1 MKVSVVI
8 PVRDEAASIR
18 ELLDSLLTQTRP
30 PDEIVITDG
39 GSTDATPQI
48 IDEYIHNGAPVRLI
62 RAGAALPGRG
72 RNLGAAQASHEWIGF
87 TDAGIRLENNW
98 LEMLVA
104 KAESDDG
111 VDVVYG
117 SWQPVTDTFFK
128 QCAAIAYVPP
138 PSSHNGIITRPRFIA
153 STLLRREAWQAVNG
167 FPEELRSAEDL
178 LFMDRVENAGYRFVF
193 EPRAQVHWDLRPTL
207 WATFKRFVV
216 YSRNN
221 IRAGLFRQ
229 WQATV
234 LFKYYGV
241 LAVLLAAVLIFK
253 PSLVWF
259 PIAAWLLLLSARA
272 AVAIRR
278 NRFCYPA
285 SFLQNVLRGAMVMS
299 LIAVL
304 DAAAIIGSIQWLLLD
319 CFRWS
324 RKTPGEAGNGA

>member
-1 MKVSVVI
+1 MKVSVVV
-8 PVRDEAASIR
+8 PVRDEERSIR
-18 ELLDSLLTQTRP
+18 ALLDSLLAQTRP

-48 IDEYIHNGAPVRLI
+48 IEEYIYNGAPVRLI

-72 RNLGAAQASHEWIGF
+72 RNLGAAQASHEWVAF
-87 TDAGIRLENNW
+87 TDAGIRLESNW
-98 LEMLVA
+98 LEALVA
-104 KAESDDG
+104 KAEADDG
-111 VDVVYG
+111 IDVVYG

-138 PSSHNGIITRPRFIA
+138 PTLHDGIITRPRFIA
-153 STLLRREAWQAVNG
+153 STLLRREAWRAVNG

-221 IRAGLFRQ
+221 IRAGLFWQ

-259 PIAAWLLLLSARA
+259 PIAAWLLLLMARA

-285 SFLQNVLRGAMVMS
+285 SFLQNVVRGATVMS
-299 LIAVL
+299 LLAVL

-324 RKTPGEAGNGA
+324 RKTPVEAGNGA

>member
-1 MKVSVVI
+1 MKVSVVV
-8 PVRDEAASIR
+8 PVRNEEDSIR
-18 ELLDSLLTQTRP
+18 ELLDSLFAQTRP

-48 IDEYIHNGAPVRLI
+48 IEEYIRKGAPVRLI

-72 RNLGAAQASHEWIGF
+72 RNLGAAQASHEWIAF
-87 TDAGIRLENNW
+87 TDAGIRLEKTW
-98 LEMLVA
+98 LEALVA
-104 KAESDDG
+104 KAESDERI
-111 VDVVYG
+111 DVVYG
-117 SWQPVTDTFFK
+117 SWEPVTDTFFK

-138 PSSHNGIITRPRFIA
+138 PTSHDGTITRPRFIA
-153 STLLRREAWQAVNG
+153 STLLRREAWRAVNG

-193 EPRAQVHWDLRPTL
+193 EPCAQVHWDLRPTL

-229 WQATV
+229 WQAAV
-234 LFKYYGV
+234 FRYYGV
-241 LAVLLAAVLIFK
+241 IAILLALALIFK
-253 PSLVWF
+253 PSLVWLA
-259 PIAAWLLLLSARA
+259 IGAWLFLLVARA
-272 AVAIRR
+272 AVSIGR
-278 NRFCYPA
+278 NRSCYPA
-285 SFLQNVLRGAMVMS
+285 SLVQNLARGAMIMS
-299 LIAVL
+299 LLAVL

-324 RKTPGEAGNGA
+324 RKTPVEAGNGA